1 VNRSHAIA
9 IVIASG
15 ALMVF
20 AAFAQTP
27 ASAQTPG
34 PPPTFDVASIRPSAT
49 PQGKG
54 LPSLREDIN
63 TSPDTLTMRN
73 VTLTTAIRYAYKLSV
88 YEISG
93 TAGLTDARYD
103 IVAKAAAPAAA
114 PIPEDQLRLMLQALL
129 AERFKLA
136 FHRQAQDISGYALV
150 VGKNGPKLTA
160 AAEGGGEGTMTGAAL
175 VFEGHK
181 MPLSRLADIVSGAL
195 RVPVIDQTGLPGF
208 YDFKL
213 DLRPYVTA
221 RQPGDPPLVNRDT
234 PGMQDALVDVAISA
248 LQDEL
253 GLRLEQRKV
262 RLDVLV
268 VDHAEK
274 TPTEN

>member
-1 VNRSHAIA
+1 MKRSPAIA

-15 ALMVF
+15 ALMAF

-27 ASAQTPG
+27 AS
-34 PPPTFDVASIRPSAT
+34 PPAFDVASIRPSAT

-54 LPSLREDIN
+54 LPSLREDIS

-73 VTLTTAIRYAYKLSV
+73 VTLPTAIRYAYKLST
-88 YEISG
+88 YEIGG

-103 IVAKAAAPAAA
+103 IVAKAAAPA
-114 PIPEDQLRLMLQALL
+114 PEAELKLMLQALL
-129 AERFKLA
+129 KERFRLA

-160 AAEGGGEGTMTGAAL
+160 AAEGGGEGSMTGAGL

-181 MPLSRLADIVSGAL
+181 MPLTRLADIVSGAL
-195 RVPVIDQTGLPGF
+195 RAPVLDATELPGF

-221 RQPGDPPLVNRDT
+221 RQPGEVPGVNRDT

-253 GLRLEQRKV
+253 GLRLEGRKV

-268 VDHAEK
+268 VDSADK

>member
-1 VNRSHAIA
+1 MSYPLRRTCFTGLAA
-9 IVIASG
+9 LLAAAASG
-15 ALMVF
+15 
-20 AAFAQTP
+20 QQSPP
-27 ASAQTPG
+27 APR
-34 PPPTFDVASIRPSAT
+34 FEVASIHPGQT
-49 PQGKG
+49 PRGRG

-73 VTLTTAIRYAYKLSV
+73 VTLPTAIRYAYKLST
-88 YEISG
+88 YEIGG

-103 IVAKAAAPAAA
+103 IVAKAAAPA
-114 PIPEDQLRLMLQALL
+114 PEDRLKLMLQALL
-129 AERFKLA
+129 KERFKLA

-150 VGKNGPKLTA
+150 VGKNGPKVTA
-160 AAEGGGEGTMTGAAL
+160 AAEGGGEGSMTGAAL

-195 RVPVIDQTGLPGF
+195 RAPVLDQTGLPGF

-221 RQPGDPPLVNRDT
+221 RQPGEVPGVNRDT

-253 GLRLEQRKV
+253 GLRLEGRKV
-262 RLDVLV
+262 PLDVLV
-268 VDHAEK
+268 VDSADK

>member
-1 VNRSHAIA
+1 MIRTIA
-9 IVIASG
+9 VTA
-15 ALMVF
+15 F
-20 AAFAQTP
+20 AASFALAQTP
-27 ASAQTPG
+27 A
-34 PPPTFDVASIRPSAT
+34 PPPAFDVASIRPSAT

-73 VTLTTAIRYAYKLSV
+73 VTLPTAIRYAYKLSA
-88 YEISG
+88 YEIS
-93 TAGLTDARYD
+93 TPPGLADARYD
-103 IVAKAAAPAAA
+103 IVAKAAAPVPAAA
-114 PIPEDQLRLMLQALL
+114 PIPEDQLKLMLQTLL
-129 AERFKLA
+129 KERFKLA

-160 AAEGGGEGTMTGAAL
+160 AAEGGGEGSMTGAAL
-175 VFEGHK
+175 VFEGHQ

-195 RVPVIDQTGLPGF
+195 RAPVLDATGLPGF

-213 DLRPYVTA
+213 DLRPYMTA
-221 RQPGDPPLVNRDT
+221 RQPGDVPGVNRDT
-234 PGMQDALVDVAISA
+234 PGMQDALVDIAISA

-253 GLRLEQRKV
+253 GLKLEGRKV

-268 VDHAEK
+268 VENADK